1 MTTARW
7 FSLITGCLCIFGSL
21 IPKEP
26 DVFDVVLK
34 VAYYTVAVALVVVPL
49 VLEYLERRDR

>member
-7 FSLITGCLCIFGSL
+7 VSLITGCLCMFGSL

-26 DVFDVVLK
+26 DVFDVILK
-34 VAYYTVAVALVVVPL
+34 VAYYAVATVLVITPL
-49 VLEYLERRDR
+49 VLEFLERSKE